1 MTTDHDATALLQI
14 DDDQVRRTS
23 ARLDLLSRELAAV
36 AEPREPDVGQHL
48 MVEGRLAIPVSQPA
62 RQLADLLG
70 ALAGALVA
78 AGRGADAADGDV
90 AAWSRLLSWELR

>member
-1 MTTDHDATALLQI
+1 MTTDPDAAALHI
-14 DDDQVRRTS
+14 DDDRLRRTS

-36 AEPREPDVGQHL
+36 ADPREPDVGQHL
-48 MVEGRLAIPVSQPA
+48 MVDGRLAIPVSQPA
-62 RQLADLLG
+62 HQLADLLG

-78 AGRGADAADGDV
+78 SARGAGAVDGDV